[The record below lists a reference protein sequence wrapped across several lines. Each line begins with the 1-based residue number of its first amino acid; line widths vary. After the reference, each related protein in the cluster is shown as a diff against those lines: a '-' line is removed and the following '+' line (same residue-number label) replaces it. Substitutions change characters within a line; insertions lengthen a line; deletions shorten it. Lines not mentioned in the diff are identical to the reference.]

1 MRTPRGAA
9 LYSEGMQ
16 SSQRQQGLGAS
27 KILLYITI
35 ILVVGIF
42 LLNFLP
48 ALGVSG
54 CVGVIEITGEI
65 TSSSAY
71 GGVSSVEINSLLR
84 QAETRPDIRSLLIV
98 IDSPGGSVVASNE
111 IYATLKEMSKPTVA
125 YIGDTGASGGYYV
138 ALGADKIFANPAS
151 ITGSVGVRS
160 ATLFDLSRLL
170 NNSGIN
176 ATAITSG
183 AMKDMGEIYRPLTKN
198 ETTMLQSIINE
209 MAIDFRDVVMQS
221 REGKNDRFSAASLD
235 RIADARIVTGKQ
247 AFALGLVD
255 ELGTR
260 QVALNYAAAE
270 VGMDPNPSVCEL
282 RIKHDLLSSLFT
294 SMGRGIGE
302 AFTGFMADQRVKIA

>member
-1 MRTPRGAA
+1 
-9 LYSEGMQ
+9 MQ
-16 SSQRQQGLGAS
+16 PGQRQHGLGAS
-27 KILLYITI
+27 KILLYIAI

-48 ALGVSG
+48 AVGVSG

-65 TSSSAY
+65 TSSPAY

-84 QAETRPDIRSLLIV
+84 KAEERPDIRSLLVV

-111 IYATLKEMSKPTVA
+111 IYSTLKAMNKPTVA

-160 ATLFDLSRLL
+160 STLYDLSRLL

-183 AMKDMGEIYRPLTKN
+183 TMKDMGEIYRPLTTN
-198 ETTMLQSIINE
+198 ETAMMQSIIDE
-209 MAIDFRDVVMQS
+209 MAVDFRDVVMQS

-235 RIADARIVTGKQ
+235 KIADARVITGRQ

-260 QVALNYAAAE
+260 QGALNYAAAE
-270 VGMDPNPSVCEL
+270 VGMDPNPSTCVL
-282 RIKHDLLSSLFT
+282 AIQRDFLSSLFT

-302 AFTGFMADQRVKIA
+302 AITGFMANQQLKVADL

>member
-1 MRTPRGAA
+1 
-9 LYSEGMQ
+9 MQ
-16 SSQRQQGLGAS
+16 PGQRPQGLGAS
-27 KILLYITI
+27 KILLYIAI
-35 ILVVGIF
+35 ILVVGMF

-48 ALGVSG
+48 AIGVNG
-54 CVGVIEITGEI
+54 CVGVIEVTGEI
-65 TSSSAY
+65 TSSPVY
-71 GGVSSVEINSLLR
+71 GGVSSVEINGLLR
-84 QAETRPDIRSLLIV
+84 QAEERPDIRSLLVV

-111 IYATLKEMSKPTVA
+111 IYTTLKEMNKPTVA

-198 ETTMLQSIINE
+198 ETAMLQSIIDE

-260 QVALNYAAAE
+260 QGALNYAAAAA
-270 VGMDPNPSVCEL
+270 GMDPNPSVCEL

-302 AFTGFMADQRVKIA
+302 AFTGFMADQQVKVA

>member
-1 MRTPRGAA
+1 
-9 LYSEGMQ
+9 MQ
-16 SSQRQQGLGAS
+16 SGQRQHGLSAS
-27 KILLYITI
+27 KILLYIAI
-35 ILVVGIF
+35 ILVVGLF

-48 ALGVSG
+48 AVGVNG
-54 CVGVIEITGEI
+54 CVGVIELTGEI
-65 TSSSAY
+65 TSSSTY
-71 GGVSSVEINSLLR
+71 GGVSSTEINGLLR
-84 QAETRPDIRSLLIV
+84 RAEERPDIRSLLIV

-111 IYATLKEMSKPTVA
+111 IYTALNEMKKPTVA

-160 ATLFDLSRLL
+160 STLYDLSRLL

-176 ATAITSG
+176 ATAVKSG
-183 AMKDMGEIYRPLTKN
+183 AMKDMGEMYRPLTDN
-198 ETTMLQSIINE
+198 ETAMFQSIIDE
-209 MAIDFRDVVMQS
+209 MAADFKDVVMQS

-235 RIADARIVTGKQ
+235 KIADARIITGKQ

-260 QVALNYAAAE
+260 QNALNYAAAE
-270 VGMDPNPSVCEL
+270 VGMDSNPSTCVL
-282 RIKHDLLSSLFT
+282 AVQRDFLSSLFT

-302 AFTGFMADQRVKIA
+302 AFTGFMANQQLKVV